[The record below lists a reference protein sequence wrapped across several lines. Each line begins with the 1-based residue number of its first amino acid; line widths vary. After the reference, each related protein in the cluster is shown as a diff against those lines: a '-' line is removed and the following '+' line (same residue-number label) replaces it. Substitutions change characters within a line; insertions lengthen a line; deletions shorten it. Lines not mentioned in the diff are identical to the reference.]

1 MRKMDF
7 PEEWIKLIMSCVS
20 SVSYA
25 ILVNGQPSG
34 NIKPIRGIRQR
45 DHLSPYLFL
54 LCTEA
59 LSALLTRVEKNGVI
73 TRVPTSKK
81 DPRLS
86 HLFFANDSLIFC
98 KANSVEWRRL
108 TKLLDKYEAA
118 LGQKLNKNKTSIFFS
133 RNTSPEKQLEIS
145 QLSGLQAT
153 QSYDKYLGLPTLVG
167 KSRSLAFGG
176 IKDRVW
182 NCLNNW
188 KTKFLMQ
195 VGNEILIK
203 AMAQAIPIYCM
214 SVFLLP
220 KILCKEIEGMM
231 QCFWWGH
238 KENSSRIHWISWERI
253 GISKTR
259 EGMGFRDLEVFNKA
273 LLSKQLWRL
282 FQSPNSMVVR
292 ILKAKYYPSSSI
304 LEAKLGNRPS

>member
-1 MRKMDF
+1 
-7 PEEWIKLIMSCVS
+7 
-20 SVSYA
+20 
-25 ILVNGQPSG
+25 
-34 NIKPIRGIRQR
+34 
-45 DHLSPYLFL
+45 
-54 LCTEA
+54 
-59 LSALLTRVEKNGVI
+59 
-73 TRVPTSKK
+73 
-81 DPRLS
+81 
-86 HLFFANDSLIFC
+86 
-98 KANSVEWRRL
+98 L

-153 QSYDKYLGLPTLVG
+153 QSYDKYLGLPTLVE

-231 QCFWWGH
+231 QRF
-238 KENSSRIHWISWERI
+238 
-253 GISKTR
+253 
-259 EGMGFRDLEVFNKA
+259 
-273 LLSKQLWRL
+273 
-282 FQSPNSMVVR
+282 
-292 ILKAKYYPSSSI
+292 
-304 LEAKLGNRPS
+304 